1 MYEGAKKSKGQ
12 NHKSEQKVASAK
24 VSASKETK
32 RVINTS
38 EKKRSSPKEQ
48 AKNKK
53 QLYEVM
59 KFNELTTNK
68 NTNP

>member
-53 QLYEVM
+53 
-59 KFNELTTNK
+59 
-68 NTNP
+68 